1 MYFPRIHDA
10 ATMFLFSRLLPR
22 SVHSS
27 CAVLGPQAEPE
38 VHSSQFVV
46 CGAGAGG
53 LAVASRLARKF
64 GEGKV
69 AIVDPA
75 QVSCAC
81 TQFNPEEVQRI
92 KLDCCLKFH
101 GHMSCT

>member
-1 MYFPRIHDA
+1 MDPVLVRCRGCFLAQVLLGVRTGVYLPRTYGTWA
-10 ATMFLFSRLLPR
+10 MFLPYRLLPR
-22 SVHSS
+22 GVHSS

-75 QVSCAC
+75 QVSQA
-81 TQFNPEEVQRI
+81 
-92 KLDCCLKFH
+92 
-101 GHMSCT
+101 